1 MPCRCSPRMVATVSC
16 ALLLI
21 SAFSI
26 GYCDAA
32 SATVWGFGLPS
43 NVAAEVSPYSARYEL
58 RRIGIIAFVNQSGTP
73 DAGVRVATLFF
84 HALEAHHRFEL
95 TPPLLLDEATELAFT
110 RTAQAGPEEQ
120 RPDRL
125 RQFVREWMGWI
136 WPSTSQPSEAPSQG
150 QTQAQPESTHRPAA
164 PLDAVL
170 TGVILRYVDRDG
182 TALSVNRPA
191 SVVYEAYLIGA
202 RDGAMLWQAR
212 FDETQKP
219 LLDNLLL
226 VGRFLQGGGVW
237 QTSETLTRIGL
248 ERVIETFPGIAPS
261 ARP

>member
-1 MPCRCSPRMVATVSC
+1 MVATVSC

-26 GYCDAA
+26 GCCDAA
-32 SATVWGFGLPS
+32 SAAVWGFGPPS
-43 NVAAEVSPYSARYEL
+43 NVVAEVSPHSARYEL

-73 DAGVRVATLFF
+73 DAGIRVATLFF

-95 TPPLLLDEATELAFT
+95 TPPLRLDEATELAFT
-110 RTAQAGPEEQ
+110 RTAQAGSEEG

-125 RQFVREWMGWI
+125 RQFVREWMGWM
-136 WPSTSQPSEAPSQG
+136 WPSASQPSEESSQG
-150 QTQAQPESTHRPAA
+150 QTQAQPGSTPRPAA

-170 TGVILRYVDRDG
+170 TGVILRYHDRHG
-182 TALSVNRPA
+182 TALAANRPA
-191 SVVYEAYLIGA
+191 SVAYEAYLISS

-248 ERVIETFPGIAPS
+248 ERVIETFPGIALS

>member
-1 MPCRCSPRMVATVSC
+1 MVATVSC

-26 GYCDAA
+26 GCCDAA
-32 SATVWGFGLPS
+32 PAAAWGFGPSS
-43 NVAAEVSPYSARYEL
+43 NVAAEVSPHLARYEL

-73 DAGVRVATLFF
+73 DAGVRIATVFF
-84 HALEAHHRFEL
+84 HALEAYHRFEL
-95 TPPLLLDEATELAFT
+95 TPPLRLDEATELAFT
-110 RTAQAGPEEQ
+110 RTAQAGPEEG
-120 RPDRL
+120 RPDWL
-125 RQFVREWMGWI
+125 RQFVREWMGWM
-136 WPSTSQPSEAPSQG
+136 WPSSSQPPEASSQG
-150 QTQAQPESTHRPAA
+150 QTQAQPGSTPRPAA

-170 TGVILRYVDRDG
+170 TGIILRYDDRAG

-191 SVVYEAYLIGA
+191 SVAYEAYLISS
-202 RDGAMLWQAR
+202 RDGAMLWRAR

-237 QTSETLTRIGL
+237 QTSDTLMRIGL
-248 ERVIETFPGIAPS
+248 ERVIETFPGIAPR

>member
-1 MPCRCSPRMVATVSC
+1 V
-16 ALLLI
+16 LLLI

-26 GYCDAA
+26 GCCDAA
-32 SATVWGFGLPS
+32 SAAVWGFGPPS

-110 RTAQAGPEEQ
+110 RTAQAGPEEE

-125 RQFVREWMGWI
+125 RQLVREWMGWM
-136 WPSTSQPSEAPSQG
+136 WPSSSPPPEASSQG
-150 QTQAQPESTHRPAA
+150 QTQAQPGSTHRPAA

-170 TGVILRYVDRDG
+170 TGVILRYNDRHG

-191 SVVYEAYLIGA
+191 SVAYEAYLIGS

-248 ERVIETFPGIAPS
+248 ERVIETFPGIASS
-261 ARP
+261 ALP